1 MNAIQTEIRSIAV
14 ATLLVAA
21 GCQQVQVPKSL
32 EGASSFRFVE
42 RSVPELSATVAEASD
57 LPRVPVDVLVPAE
70 PVPPLARPVYPGAV
84 LGKVRVPVSVGVRI
98 TVDASGRV
106 AHVGPSL
113 LVFSNA
119 GEEAAE
125 FRAAVEDALA
135 QWRFKP
141 AEIQHLVPGTGG
153 AGRADF
159 WIATRKQATDYAFDL
174 SFTFAVTGDVL
185 SEALK

>member
-1 MNAIQTEIRSIAV
+1 MRTEFRSITV
-14 ATLLVAA
+14 VTLLLAT
-21 GCQQVQVPKSL
+21 GCQQVQVPKRL

-42 RSVPELSATVAEASD
+42 RPIPELSAMVAEASD

-70 PVPPLARPVYPGAV
+70 PIPPLARPVYPGAV
-84 LGKVRVPVSVGVRI
+84 LGKVRVPVTVGVRI

-119 GEEAAE
+119 GDAAAE
-125 FRAAVEDALA
+125 FRAAVEDALT
-135 QWRFKP
+135 QWRFTP
-141 AEIQHLVPGTGG
+141 AEIRHLVPGTGG
-153 AGRADF
+153 PGREDF
-159 WIATRKQATDYAFDL
+159 WVATRKQATDYAFDL
-174 SFTFAVTGDVL
+174 SFTFAVSGDVL